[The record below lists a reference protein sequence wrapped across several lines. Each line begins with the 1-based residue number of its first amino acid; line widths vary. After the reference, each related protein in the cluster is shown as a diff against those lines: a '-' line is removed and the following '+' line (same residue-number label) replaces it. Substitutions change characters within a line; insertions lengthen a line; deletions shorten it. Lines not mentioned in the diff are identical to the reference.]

1 VTSLAQG
8 QPVLAV
14 EDICKSFGP
23 VQVLFNIDFALKRG
37 EIHAVLGENG
47 AGKSTLM
54 KILSGYEQ
62 PSAGTIRLDGNPITI
77 PDSGHGERLG
87 IVLIHQEF
95 ALAEY
100 LTVEENIFLGRELRR
115 GWLLDKRVMRERTR
129 TILRELDCRVDPDAR
144 VQDLAVSDKQM
155 VEIAKAVSRDARVLI
170 MDEPTAVLTRT
181 ETDVL
186 FRLIRRLKAR
196 GVTVVYI
203 SHKLDEVAEI
213 SDRVTVLRDGVL
225 IETRP
230 TAGTSQDA
238 MATLM
243 VGREL
248 SDLFP
253 PKHPPPADAPT
264 VLEVSHISTPG
275 WVFDASFDLKR
286 SEILGF
292 AGLIGAGRTELME
305 AVLGLRRRTSG
316 TIRRDGKVL
325 RIRDM
330 ADAVEA
336 GIVYLTEDRKGKGLL
351 LDKQLR
357 PNLTLMALERYGRFL
372 LDEGREEQA
381 LRRAAD
387 EFDIRAKRLD
397 ALAGN
402 LSGGNQQKL
411 LLARTMQVDPEIIMI
426 DEPTRGIDIGTKSQI
441 YHFIHGLIEQG
452 KSCIV
457 VSSELQEIVGLAH
470 RVVVMRQGRIT
481 GTLSGEEITEQEI
494 VRYATGLK
502 QREVASDAALTSA

>member
-1 VTSLAQG
+1 
-8 QPVLAV
+8 
-14 EDICKSFGP
+14 
-23 VQVLFNIDFALKRG
+23 
-37 EIHAVLGENG
+37 
-47 AGKSTLM
+47 
-54 KILSGYEQ
+54 
-62 PSAGTIRLDGNPITI
+62 
-77 PDSGHGERLG
+77 
-87 IVLIHQEF
+87 
-95 ALAEY
+95 
-100 LTVEENIFLGRELRR
+100 
-115 GWLLDKRVMRERTR
+115 
-129 TILRELDCRVDPDAR
+129 
-144 VQDLAVSDKQM
+144 M

-186 FRLIRRLKAR
+186 FRLIRRLKAQ

-230 TAGTSQDA
+230 TEGTTQDA

-253 PKHPPPADAPT
+253 PKHPPPANAPV
-264 VLEVSHISTPG
+264 VLDVAHVSAPG
-275 WVFDASFDLKR
+275 WVSDASFDLKR
-286 SEILGF
+286 GEILGF

-316 TIRRDGKVL
+316 TIRRDGKDL

-330 ADAVEA
+330 ADAVAA

-357 PNLTLMALERYGRFL
+357 PNLTLMALERYGRFRFL
-372 LDEGREEQA
+372 LDEAREEQA

-411 LLARTMQVDPEIIMI
+411 LLARTMQVDPEIIII

-441 YHFIHGLIEQG
+441 YHFIHDLIAQG

-457 VSSELQEIVGLAH
+457 ISSELQEIVGLAH

-481 GTLSGEEITEQEI
+481 GTLTGDEINEHEI

-502 QREVASDAALTSA
+502 QREVASDAVLDSA